1 MLRGAPR
8 RGEPRRHHEGVW
20 GLRAGPPAN
29 FPCFPSLLINT
40 RLTPPWGSGKVTGWA
55 LRFYSGK
62 GSLGLPGVSLPELPR
77 VLTPLAAPPTL
88 LCLAVSSGSVTV
100 NGDSTVQVLAEEAV
114 TMDMLDLATAK
125 SNLEKAISE
134 VAAAALLG
142 AVPGPLD
149 GSRARR
155 CLRERA
161 AALRS
166 RAGPRRCLRVP
177 AGPGSPGPAVRAAW
191 GPAGSAAASAPGTL
205 PSTANKQLLSQ
216 GRRGEAAY
224 LVAHF
229 SLRPA
234 KSLPHLFPSH
244 VLAVGRLSA
253 PQRCAWQE
261 SHCRCRE
268 TPDRPTCSGFPV
280 CTDGAGQM
288 EAEKP
293 L

>member
-1 MLRGAPR
+1 MPGVLGAVT
-8 RGEPRRHHEGVW
+8 H
-20 GLRAGPPAN
+20 
-29 FPCFPSLLINT
+29 F
-40 RLTPPWGSGKVTGWA
+40 GSGD
-55 LRFYSGK
+55 R
-62 GSLGLPGVSLPELPR
+62 R
-77 VLTPLAAPPTL
+77 AAPLGP
-88 LCLAVSSGSVTV
+88 SVR
-100 NGDSTVQVLAEEAV
+100 
-114 TMDMLDLATAK
+114 
-125 SNLEKAISE
+125 
-134 VAAAALLG
+134 ALLG

-166 RAGPRRCLRVP
+166 RAGPCRCLRVP

-191 GPAGSAAASAPGTL
+191 GPAGSGAASAPRTL
-205 PSTANKQLLSQ
+205 PSTANKQLLSR

-253 PQRCAWQE
+253 PQRCAWQV
-261 SHCRCRE
+261 SHGAS
-268 TPDRPTCSGFPV
+268 DGLS
-280 CTDGAGQM
+280 GAGTAGQQLPRVSPVFTPS
-288 EAEKP
+288 ALWP
-293 L
+293 LRSGLRLLAAV